1 MSKNL
6 FNWKF
11 KKMDTFYMLHKSEQE
26 IRVVLYKGFFSNFQG
41 LEKMEFSN
49 TQSCE
54 KPSDFDKKK

>member
-1 MSKNL
+1 
-6 FNWKF
+6 
-11 KKMDTFYMLHKSEQE
+11 MDTFYMLHKSEQE